1 MTNNSKTISHRYY
14 EEVLSRGDLELVKE
28 LFAADYNAHTP
39 IGLFEGIEGARQ
51 FVIRLRE
58 AFPDLDAKVDDQVVE
73 GDKIANL
80 WRVRGTHQGDFGGIP
95 ATGRKMEIS
104 GITIFRVADVKIFE
118 SWGFADMMG
127 MMKQLSVGLHP
138 QPLMENTNE

>member
-1 MTNNSKTISHRYY
+1 MTKNSKTISRRFF

-28 LFAADYNAHTP
+28 LFTADYNAHTP
-39 IGLFEGIEGARQ
+39 IGVFEGIEGAVQ

-58 AFPDLDAKVDDQVVE
+58 AFPDLDAKVEDQVIE

-80 WRVRGTHQGDFGGIP
+80 WRARGTHQGDFGGIP
-95 ATGRKMEIS
+95 ATGRKMETS
-104 GITIFRVADVKIFE
+104 GITMFRVADGKVLE

-127 MMKQLSVGLHP
+127 MMKQLGAVPTPGP
-138 QPLMENTNE
+138 